1 MTADDFKAMLARLPR
16 EEKEMLL
23 RLPPKEAMVI
33 IEFHHTFPEATRVDD
48 YLVPEEGP

>member
-1 MTADDFKAMLARLPR
+1 MTRDEFQALLARLPR

-33 IEFHHTFPEATRVDD
+33 IELHLNFPDAVRVEA
-48 YLVPEEGP
+48 

>member
-1 MTADDFKAMLARLPR
+1 MTEEEFKALLPRLTR

-33 IEFHHTFPEATRVDD
+33 IELHLAFPEAHRV
-48 YLVPEEGP
+48 EEPA

>member
-1 MTADDFKAMLARLPR
+1 VTETEFKALLARLPR

-33 IEFHHTFPEATRVDD
+33 IELHLTFPGAHRV
-48 YLVPEEGP
+48 EEPA